1 MLCDVLASGL
11 ERFGLSG
18 MTLTFLFGSSRSP
31 VQVLVISLVFI
42 AFVVVLH
49 ILGKV
54 RSSAL
59 KEDE

>member
-1 MLCDVLASGL
+1 
-11 ERFGLSG
+11 
-18 MTLTFLFGSSRSP
+18 

-54 RSSAL
+54 RSSAV